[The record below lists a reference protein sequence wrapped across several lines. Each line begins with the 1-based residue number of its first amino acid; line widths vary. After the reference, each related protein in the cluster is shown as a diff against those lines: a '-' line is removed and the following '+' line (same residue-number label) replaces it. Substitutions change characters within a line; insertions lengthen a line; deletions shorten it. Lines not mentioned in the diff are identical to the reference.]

1 MAWHTGPRLWLAVGL
16 IIIIVGLVACRPTQE
31 TQPMIDVTL
40 DKTGDSAE
48 VIVEDGRAVINV
60 RSERGIGGLRA
71 ELTAGTWPAAVA
83 VRLHNMKG
91 LERLEIGFD
100 DYLVTSS
107 VSSTSQPAPLPTVY
121 TISELNEAKVMTDA
135 GRDFYPTID
144 IVPTDGAQAAIPL
157 EGGYFEIGLPP
168 NFYLGR
174 PDAFTM
180 QWIDFYR

>member
-1 MAWHTGPRLWLAVGL
+1 MRGNNVLPLWLMVGFL
-16 IIIIVGLVACRPTQE
+16 IIGGLVACRPDRE
-31 TQPMIDVTL
+31 TQLMIDVTL

-48 VIVEDGRAVINV
+48 VTVEDGRAVINV

-71 ELTAGTWPAAVA
+71 ELTAGEWPAAVV
-83 VRLHNMKG
+83 VRLHNLKG

-100 DYLVTSS
+100 DYLVTAG

-121 TISELNEAKVMTDA
+121 TISEFNEAKVMTEA
-135 GRDFYPTID
+135 GRNYYPTVD
-144 IVPTDGAQAAIPL
+144 IVPAEGAQAAIPL
-157 EGGYFEIGLPP
+157 ESGYFEIGLPP